1 MVKKITSIVLAAGKG
16 TRMNSS
22 LSKPLHSVAG
32 KPMLSHIIDN
42 IREAK
47 LNDIIVVISKD
58 NDDIQNYLE
67 INYPEVRTS
76 IQDEQNGTGGAVKS
90 VFENYD
96 LSDSDGII
104 VIFGDTPLLKIK
116 SIEKLSNSIDQ
127 DDLTIMAF
135 DTETPQGYGRIILK
149 DNKLNS
155 IVEEFNATDEDKNIK
170 LCNGGVMALKNQN
183 LVNYLGLLKNN
194 NPKKE
199 LILSDMVEIIND
211 HDGSSN
217 FIKCEELEIF
227 GVDTKIGLAKAEKEF
242 QKRLR
247 EKFMSQGVTLL
258 DPETIFFQSDTVIGD
273 DVEIQNNVYFG
284 KNVCLKSGVTIR
296 SFSYIEDAII
306 HENATIGPFSRL
318 RGNVDIGMDCK
329 IGNFVE
335 VKNSVLHKDVKAS
348 HLSYLGDSN
357 IEENA
362 NIGAGTITC
371 NFDGVNKNKTH
382 IGKNAFIGSNSSLVA
397 PVEVGDNAHIG
408 AGSVITKNVE
418 KESLVLTRAPL
429 KTVSNW
435 AKKFLGNN

>member
-1 MVKKITSIVLAAGKG
+1 
-16 TRMNSS
+16 
-22 LSKPLHSVAG
+22 
-32 KPMLSHIIDN
+32 
-42 IREAK
+42 
-47 LNDIIVVISKD
+47 
-58 NDDIQNYLE
+58 
-67 INYPEVRTS
+67 
-76 IQDEQNGTGGAVKS
+76 
-90 VFENYD
+90 
-96 LSDSDGII
+96 
-104 VIFGDTPLLKIK
+104 
-116 SIEKLSNSIDQ
+116 
-127 DDLTIMAF
+127 
-135 DTETPQGYGRIILK
+135 
-149 DNKLNS
+149 
-155 IVEEFNATDEDKNIK
+155 
-170 LCNGGVMALKNQN
+170 
-183 LVNYLGLLKNN
+183 
-194 NPKKE
+194 
-199 LILSDMVEIIND
+199 MVEIIND
-211 HDGSSN
+211 HHGSYN
-217 FIKCEELEIF
+217 FYICEESEIF

-284 KNVCLKSGVTIR
+284 KNVCLKTGVIIR

-397 PVEVGDNAHIG
+397 PVEVGLSLIHI
-408 AGSVITKNVE
+408 
-418 KESLVLTRAPL
+418 
-429 KTVSNW
+429 
-435 AKKFLGNN
+435 